1 MSTLSD
7 LSIAVGGTLAEWRG
21 LPWSALHFSR
31 ASTAALIL
39 LAVSSVAILMV
50 LLRGVLPT
58 RVGRRQVVLPA
69 LLATMPRSHL
79 ASLRHV
85 PFLIVLAGVPFFA
98 LALAD
103 PHTTFMHQEVSYP
116 GRRIALVVDGSTSMT
131 MKFQSTQLHTE
142 GSPAFFTAV
151 ASAEHFLRLRMG
163 GPYRDLL
170 ALVEFGNEA
179 HVVTPFTTD
188 YENVLLSLKLVGDP
202 KEWGRFDDWGT
213 TILQGFEVGLN
224 LFKTFDF
231 LNASGNLMVIFTDG
245 RDDQLTLRGRRLD
258 DLVAEARRYQIPVYM
273 IRIAFNMEQGKLPQ
287 DLLWKAAVER
297 TGGRFYA
304 ASNEDAILRAERD
317 IDRLSA
323 GQISLQEYSSERP
336 RFEGFGLMAV
346 GLWAVA
352 AALKL
357 GSRVFLTFP

>member
-1 MSTLSD
+1 MSRLSD
-7 LSIAVGGTLAEWRG
+7 LSIAVTGALAEWRG
-21 LPWSALHFSR
+21 LSWDALHFSR
-31 ASTAALIL
+31 ASTASMIL
-39 LAVSSVAILMV
+39 LAVSAIAILMV
-50 LLRGVLPT
+50 LVRRVWPAGVS
-58 RVGRRQVVLPA
+58 RSHIVVPA
-69 LLATMPRSHL
+69 LLANVPHSRLSL
-79 ASLRHV
+79 LRHL
-85 PFLIVLAGVPFFA
+85 PFFIVLAGVPLFA

-103 PHTTFMHQEVSYP
+103 PRTTFMRQEVSYP

-131 MKFQSTQLHTE
+131 MKFQSTQLHTA
-142 GSPAFFTAV
+142 GAPAFFTAV
-151 ASAEHFLRLRMG
+151 ASAEHFLRMRMG

-213 TILQGFEVGLN
+213 TILQGLEVGLN

-245 RDDQLTLRGRRLD
+245 RDDQLALRGRKLD
-258 DLVAEARRYQIPVYM
+258 DLLAEARRYQIPVYM
-273 IRIAFNMEQGKLPQ
+273 IRIAFNLEQGKVPQ

-304 ASNEDAILRAERD
+304 APDEDAILRAERD

-323 GQISLQEYSSERP
+323 GHISLQEYSSERP